1 MSDGDDDR
9 PSADPAN
16 AGGYSDEKRALFTSA
31 RTDTGTDEYGTP
43 RRLWEPIARACG
55 SDQFDL
61 DPCARQRDGPIG
73 QTCLTD
79 ADDGL
84 AHDWH
89 GDVWVNPPFSDA
101 GEWARYA
108 RDQAQRDAVDRVFL
122 LLPNRSDTSYY
133 HDVIDQ
139 VSLKAEVGPEPVSFD
154 GADANAPFPV
164 IILLFGPPNDDIRA
178 AFDRLGAVLEP
189 VTDIR
194 PTQTDLGDF
203 DRD

>member
-31 RTDTGTDEYGTP
+31 R
-43 RRLWEPIARACG
+43 
-55 SDQFDL
+55 
-61 DPCARQRDGPIG
+61 
-73 QTCLTD
+73 
-79 ADDGL
+79 
-84 AHDWH
+84 
-89 GDVWVNPPFSDA
+89 DA